1 VNTGFRTVLKDRS
14 RLPGTETS
22 AVGLSFRVRD
32 RVKKKLGSVTLDIGP
47 IVDVKFE
54 GELPP
59 ICSAPWPEQAFDV
72 VGGVEDVV
80 AKAQR
85 MKGGAP

>member
-1 VNTGFRTVLKDRS
+1 
-14 RLPGTETS
+14 
-22 AVGLSFRVRD
+22 
-32 RVKKKLGSVTLDIGP
+32 
-47 IVDVKFE
+47 VDVKFE

-80 AKAQR
+80 AKAKR